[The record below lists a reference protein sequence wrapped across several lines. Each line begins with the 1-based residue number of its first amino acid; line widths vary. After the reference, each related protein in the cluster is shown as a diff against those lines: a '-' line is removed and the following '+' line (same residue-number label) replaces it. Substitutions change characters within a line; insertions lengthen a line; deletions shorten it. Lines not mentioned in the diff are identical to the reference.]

1 MAKFGSNSRK
11 RLATCDK
18 QLQKLFNE
26 VVKYFDC
33 SVLVGFRGENE
44 QNRAFSEGR
53 SKVTWPKG
61 RHNSKPSLAVDVA
74 PYPIDWEDRER
85 FIYFGGFV
93 KGCAYKMDIPLRWGG
108 DWDNDTS
115 LTDNKFDDLV
125 HFEVRKGLMIE

>member
-1 MAKFGSNSRK
+1 MAKFGRKSRE

-44 QNRAFSEGR
+44 QNTAYESGY
-53 SKVTWPKG
+53 SKVKWPHGK
-61 RHNSKPSLAVDVA
+61 HNSNPSFAADVA
-74 PYPIDWEDRER
+74 PYPINWKDRER

-93 KGCAYKMDIPLRWGG
+93 KGCAYKLDIPLRWGG

-115 LTDNKFDDLV
+115 LADNKFDDLV
-125 HFEVRKGLMIE
+125 HFEIRKGLMKE